1 MQRYKSNSEQ
11 ETKRIATKLAKEARG
26 NIYALTGELGA
37 GKTIFVQGFAKGL
50 GIKEKIISPTF
61 VLIRQHK
68 IPKTKRFLYHV
79 DLYRIEKIK
88 DLGLKD
94 LWSNKNN
101 IVLIEWAEKAESI
114 LPKDAIKIN
123 ITKESG
129 HSRLISTSI
138 EPRNTLET
146 KVISL

>member
-1 MQRYKSNSEQ
+1 MEKYISNSES
-11 ETKRIATKLAKEARG
+11 ETGKIAAKLAKEARG

-79 DLYRIEKIK
+79 DLYRIEEIN
-88 DLGLKD
+88 DLGLKEI
-94 LWSNKNN
+94 WSNKNN
-101 IVLIEWAEKAESI
+101 VVLIEWAEKLKT
-114 LPKDAIKIN
+114 LPKETVKIE
-123 ITKESG
+123 IQKMG
-129 HSRLISTSI
+129 PYSRLISISKDPNI
-138 EPRNTLET
+138 SLET